1 MTDLSMTIAPKSDQ
15 LNSDDLIGGPRTIT
29 VTRVSANPDSAE
41 QPISIYFEGDGG
53 KPFKPCKSMRRVM
66 VAVWG
71 SDGNAYPGRSMTLY
85 RDAEVAF
92 GGMKVGGIRI
102 SHMTGIDAPMTM
114 ALTATRASRKPYTV
128 KPLTIAKP
136 ADDSAEA
143 RAVAARGTDAFRA
156 WWSGRSKERNA
167 HLAPILPEL
176 KQIASAADAADASAD
191 PFALTPDQ
199 IEARMA
205 EVAAE
210 FTGN

>member
-15 LNSDDLIGGPRTIT
+15 LNSDDLISGSRTIT

-71 SDGNAYPGRSMTLY
+71 SDGHAYPGRSMTIY

-102 SHMTGIDAPMTM
+102 SHMTGLDAPMTM

-128 KPLTIAKP
+128 KPLTVAKA

-143 RAVAARGTDAFRA
+143 RSIAARGTDAFRA
-156 WWSGRSKERNA
+156 WWSARGKDRNA
-167 HLAPILPEL
+167 HLSPILAEL
-176 KQIASAADAADASAD
+176 KAICAAADTADAPAD
-191 PFALTPDQ
+191 PFAITQDE
-199 IEARMA
+199 IDAKMA
-205 EVAAE
+205 QVAAE
-210 FTGN
+210 FTGK